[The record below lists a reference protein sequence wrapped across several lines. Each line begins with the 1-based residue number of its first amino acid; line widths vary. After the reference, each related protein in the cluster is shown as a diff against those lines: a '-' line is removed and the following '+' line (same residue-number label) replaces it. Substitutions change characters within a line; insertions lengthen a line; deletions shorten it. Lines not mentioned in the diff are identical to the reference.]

1 MSQSMLGTL
10 FYYSQAESIRDLIA
24 CIEDPESLKQ
34 NIEKADIS
42 EGDKRGLMS
51 WLSYNI
57 EKNKERLLEVL
68 SALEQAGYDG
78 YWGEEIKPVVEERCR
93 EMQSQLSQY
102 SPKEIVRNIQELLGP
117 AYTISAE
124 PKPIYLTYFSYS
136 LAYHLP
142 DDSSVHS
149 FKADIPIKVEG
160 TLSTYTHE
168 LLHNFTESEKLR
180 AYYDGLLDNPL
191 FSKTREILSGYWGE
205 PPTEDLII
213 AAEKYLVTKMGIASS
228 EQAFHHLY
236 TNYGGA
242 AMLAAIIYDYME
254 GEGLKGKNYEDF
266 LIDLFQSGKI
276 QAQTLDQQYRAVL
289 ERRVGIEEMNST
301 MEKIERNYS
310 GLQRRRK
317 ETQTAAQE

>member
-1 MSQSMLGTL
+1 M
-10 FYYSQAESIRDLIA
+10 
-24 CIEDPESLKQ
+24 
-34 NIEKADIS
+34 
-42 EGDKRGLMS
+42 
-51 WLSYNI
+51 
-57 EKNKERLLEVL
+57 
-68 SALEQAGYDG
+68 
-78 YWGEEIKPVVEERCR
+78 
-93 EMQSQLSQY
+93 
-102 SPKEIVRNIQELLGP
+102 
-117 AYTISAE
+117 
-124 PKPIYLTYFSYS
+124 YLTYFSYA

-149 FKADIPIKVEG
+149 FEADLPIKPESVV
-160 TLSTYTHE
+160 STFTHE

-180 AYYDGLLDNPL
+180 AYYDGLSDNPL

-213 AAEKYLVTKMGIASS
+213 AAGNYLVTKMGIASS

-254 GEGLKGKNYEDF
+254 REGLKGKNYEDF

-276 QAQTLDQQYRAVL
+276 QTQTLDQQYRDVL

-310 GLQRRRK
+310 GLQQRRSDRS
-317 ETQTAAQE
+317 